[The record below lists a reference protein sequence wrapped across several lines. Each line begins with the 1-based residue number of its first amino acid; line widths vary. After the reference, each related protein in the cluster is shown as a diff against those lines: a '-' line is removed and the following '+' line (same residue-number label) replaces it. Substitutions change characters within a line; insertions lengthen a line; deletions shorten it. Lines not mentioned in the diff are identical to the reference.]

1 MRLSKPQGCSH
12 LLVIVSSLQTK
23 TPYVLLLCN
32 GWQQRGSLPKWP
44 LKWKCTWRKDV
55 SPKSSMQKKM
65 TPTDMHWPSLKVCR
79 DHGVDGSTVRRWV
92 LRFSSGNSNM
102 RDKPHSRWPLT
113 AVAPWNEEYL
123 NQLIC
128 MNQQITTRE
137 LCKELNNGFNAS
149 EKAMTVLGY
158 HKVCS
163 KWVHQCS

>member
-1 MRLSKPQGCSH
+1 MPCILLCWPMASEVDVGAMAVEAKPSCQYSVTCCCCVTDGSRG
-12 LLVIVSSLQTK
+12 SQTK
-23 TPYVLLLCN
+23 WRLT
-32 GWQQRGSLPKWP
+32 
-44 LKWKCTWRKDV
+44 WKCVWAKVKMVPIDIHRCLLNVDV
-55 SPKSSMQKKM
+55 
-65 TPTDMHWPSLKVCR
+65 
-79 DHGVDGSTVRRWV
+79 STVRQRV
-92 LRFSSGNSNM
+92 VCFSSGNRNVK
-102 RDKPHSRWPLT
+102 DEPHYRQPCT